1 MQFCVSG
8 LHALQPPVEFKSS
21 SVSNRGNVN
30 SLPTMASHVCTQA
43 LLRAA
48 LRVHGE
54 SVSMHAPLRERAARI
69 EAKLRAT
76 WTRLDDLMQGVRCM
90 VGFFSN
96 MQS

>member
-1 MQFCVSG
+1 MQ
-8 LHALQPPVEFKSS
+8 
-21 SVSNRGNVN
+21 
-30 SLPTMASHVCTQA
+30 ASTSIPECTQA

-54 SVSMHAPLRERAARI
+54 SVARYAPLRERAARI
-69 EAKLRAT
+69 ERKLQAT

-90 VGFFSN
+90 IGFFSN